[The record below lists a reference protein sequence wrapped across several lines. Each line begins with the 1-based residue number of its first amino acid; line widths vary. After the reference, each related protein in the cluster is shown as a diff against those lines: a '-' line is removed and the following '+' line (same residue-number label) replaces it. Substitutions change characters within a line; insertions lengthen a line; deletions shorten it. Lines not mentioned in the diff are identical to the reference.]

1 MSVLRKILTLAV
13 LIISLSVWSATSRND
28 DVDSIL
34 PDTYVEATVTGVW
47 DGDTLHVDLDGS
59 DVKVRLIGMDCPE
72 IGEHSEPLGEEAEMR
87 ARALADNRTV
97 WLESDAGDLDK
108 YGRALRYVWLE
119 IPKNDSKEEA
129 SSKMLNA
136 ILLSEGLAAVMTVPP
151 NTHWAE
157 QFEEIESKARSS
169 GLGIWRQ

>member
-1 MSVLRKILTLAV
+1 MSVLRKTLTLAV
-13 LIISLSVWSATSRND
+13 LIISLSVWSATSRNE

-34 PDTYVEATVTGVW
+34 SDTYVEATVTGVW

-59 DVKVRLIGMDCPE
+59 DVKIRLIGIDCPE
-72 IGEHSEPLGEEAEMR
+72 IGEQSEPLGEEAEMR

-97 WLESDAGDLDK
+97 WLESDAGNLDK

-119 IPKNDSKEEA
+119 MPTDDSQDEA
-129 SSKMLNA
+129 SCKMLNA

-169 GLGIWRQ
+169 GFGIWRQ